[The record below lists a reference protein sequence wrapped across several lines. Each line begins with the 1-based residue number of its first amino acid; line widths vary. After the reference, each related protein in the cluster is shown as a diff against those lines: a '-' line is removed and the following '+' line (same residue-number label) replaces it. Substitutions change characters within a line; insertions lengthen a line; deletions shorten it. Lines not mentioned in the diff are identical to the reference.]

1 MKILKR
7 IQLKEEL
14 LFPIF
19 DILLNG
25 LNYFFQIFI
34 SWYLIPIEYGSINSL
49 LSFLAI
55 LLVLGISI
63 QTYTAKNISTI
74 DDFTNFFREIF
85 KISFF
90 MNLFIILFIFLFS
103 KNIMNF
109 THSTIIHIVLLSLI
123 FCTNIFL
130 SLFRGLFQ
138 GNKEFL
144 NLNKSFY
151 IEVLSKTLF
160 IIIFI
165 RIYPNKSTVLLSVL
179 IGMLLSLLFS
189 IVKYKSFLKL
199 AFNDFKFLK
208 YHYMKNHFFNNLLK
222 PTKYL
227 IYIVLSNFFLY
238 YFTSIDMIFANYY
251 LPSQSGIYAVVIRYS
266 QIIFFVSFSIITVFI
281 PHLSSSFKVKR
292 YFKSLFFKC
301 FLVIISI
308 NSILLLFYKFLFPIT
323 VELIFSKEY
332 IEASSYLFKSAL
344 SYFLLTNSFFFI
356 NVLISINEN
365 KYIYLLFITATILTY
380 SYYNFGNNISKII
393 DIGIIS
399 YGLLLLSLIIYIIP
413 ILLKKEEL

>member
-7 IQLKEEL
+7 IELKEEL

-49 LSFLAI
+49 LSFLSI

-63 QTYTAKNISTI
+63 QTYTAKNISII

-90 MNLFIILFIFLFS
+90 MNLFIILFIFVFC

-109 THSTIIHIVLLSLI
+109 THSTIIHIILLSLI
-123 FCTNIFL
+123 FCVNIFL

-160 IIIFI
+160 ITIFI
-165 RIYPNKSTVLLSVL
+165 KIYSNKSIVLFSILL
-179 IGMLLSLLFS
+179 GMIISLLFS
-189 IVKYKSFLKL
+189 IIKYKSFLKL
-199 AFNDFKFLK
+199 AFNGFKFLK
-208 YHYMKNHFFNNLLK
+208 YNYMKKYFFNNLLK

-281 PHLSSSFKVKR
+281 PHLSSSFKIKH

-301 FLVIISI
+301 FLVIITI

-323 VELIFSKEY
+323 VEYIFSKEY
-332 IEASSYLFKSAL
+332 IEASYYLFKSAI
-344 SYFLLTNSFFFI
+344 SYFLLANSFFFI

-365 KYIYLLFITATILTY
+365 KYIYLLLITSIVLTY
-380 SYYNFGNNISKII
+380 SYYNFGNNISQII
-393 DIGIIS
+393 NIGIIAYS
-399 YGLLLLSLIIYIIP
+399 LLLFSLIIYIIP
-413 ILLKKEEL
+413 ILLKKEAL

>member
-1 MKILKR
+1 MNILKKLK
-7 IQLKEEL
+7 IKEEL

-19 DILLNG
+19 DVLLNG

-34 SWYLIPIEYGSINSL
+34 SWYLMPAEYGSVNSL

-90 MNLFIILFIFLFS
+90 MNLFVLLFIFIFS

-109 THSTIIHIVLLSLI
+109 THSKFMHIILLSSI
-123 FCTNIFL
+123 FFANIFL

-151 IEVLSKTLF
+151 IEVISKT
-160 IIIFI
+160 IFVMSFMKL
-165 RIYPNKSTVLLSVL
+165 YPSSDIVLLSVL
-179 IGMLLSLLFS
+179 VGMIFSLLFS
-189 IVKYKSFLKL
+189 IFKYRNFLKT
-199 AFNDFKFLK
+199 AFNNFEFLNYNYIK
-208 YHYMKNHFFNNLLK
+208 SHFFNNLLK
-222 PTKYL
+222 PTKNL
-227 IYIVLSNFFLY
+227 VYIVLSNFFLY
-238 YFTSIDMIFANYY
+238 YFTSIDMMFANYY
-251 LPSQSGIYAVVIRYS
+251 LPLQSGIYAVVIRYS

-281 PHLSSSFKVKR
+281 PHLSSSFKVKK

-301 FLVIISI
+301 FFVIVSV
-308 NSILLLFYKFLFPIT
+308 NLILLLFYKFFFPMT
-323 VELIFSKEY
+323 VGMVFSKEY
-332 IEASSYLFKSAL
+332 LEASSYLFKSAIC
-344 SYFLLTNSFFFI
+344 YFLLTNSFFFI

-365 KYIYLLFITATILTY
+365 KYIYLLFITASALTY
-380 SYYNFGNNISKII
+380 SYYTYGTDISKII
-393 DIGIIS
+393 NIGIIS
-399 YGLLLLSLIIYIIP
+399 YGLLLFSLVLYMIP
-413 ILLKKEEL
+413 ILLKKEEA